1 MLTLDRVRV
10 KFKDKVALDLGR
22 TIEIE
27 DNDRV
32 GVIGSNGAGKTTLI
46 KAILGI
52 VNYQGNIKRGI
63 EAERIAVHMQQNDYI
78 DTVPVRIILEMLI
91 GSSIKEN
98 KQVQEMIEFFEFE
111 SCLKKRWKH
120 LSGGQKQRLTLILVM
135 CSESH
140 LTLLDEVTSGLDF
153 ETRQKLMKKLTEWYK
168 ERNTTLL
175 VTSHYYEEL
184 EHLVNKILYLD
195 NGKVIDFG
203 YKDEL
208 FKKYCGKAVILC
220 EENNKTKEIVKNH
233 KQIVSPDGMIA
244 LRCDE
249 PEDEIAI
256 AKNLSSIDANYRR
269 SNNDIELMTINAKA
283 VYYGND
289 KIKLN

>member
-1 MLTLDRVRV
+1 MLTLDGV
-10 KFKDKVALDLGR
+10 KVTFKDKTALDLGR
-22 TIEIE
+22 MVEIA

-46 KAILGI
+46 KSILGI

-63 EAERIAVHMQQNDYI
+63 DIEKIAVHMQQNEYI
-78 DTVPVRIILEMLI
+78 DTVPLSIILEMLI
-91 GSSIKEN
+91 GGPIKEN
-98 KQVQEMIEFFEFE
+98 KKIMEMIEFFEFE

-120 LSGGQKQRLTLILVM
+120 LSGGQKQRFTLILVM
-135 CSESH
+135 CSESP

-153 ETRQKLMKKLTEWYK
+153 ETRQKLMKKLIDWYK
-168 ERNTTLL
+168 ERNTTML

-195 NGKVIDFG
+195 KGKVVDFG
-203 YKDEL
+203 NKDEL
-208 FKKYCGKAVILC
+208 FRKYCGKAVILC
-220 EENNKTKEIVKNH
+220 EENDAVKEILKNH
-233 KQIVSPDGMIA
+233 RQIIAPEGMIA

-249 PEDEIAI
+249 KEDEIAVSE
-256 AKNLSSIDANYRR
+256 ALSGINVNYRR

-283 VYYGND
+283 VYYGGGER
-289 KIKLN
+289 

>member
-1 MLTLDRVRV
+1 MLTLDGV
-10 KFKDKVALDLGR
+10 KVTFKDKTALDLGR
-22 TIEIE
+22 MVEIA

-46 KAILGI
+46 KSILGI

-63 EAERIAVHMQQNDYI
+63 GVDKIAVHMQQNEYI
-78 DTVPVRIILEMLI
+78 DTVPLSIILEMLI
-91 GSSIKEN
+91 GGPIKEN
-98 KQVQEMIEFFEFE
+98 KKIMEMIEFFEFE
-111 SCLKKRWKH
+111 PCLKKRWKH
-120 LSGGQKQRLTLILVM
+120 LSGGQKQRFTLILVM
-135 CSESH
+135 CSESP

-153 ETRQKLMKKLTEWYK
+153 ETRQKLMKKLTQWYK

-195 NGKVIDFG
+195 KGKVIDFG
-203 YKDEL
+203 NKDEL
-208 FKKYCGKAVILC
+208 FRKYCGKAVILC
-220 EENNKTKEIVKNH
+220 EENDAVKEILKNH
-233 KQIVSPDGMIA
+233 RQIIAPEGMIA

-249 PEDEIAI
+249 KEDEIAVSE
-256 AKNLSSIDANYRR
+256 ALSSINVNYRR

-283 VYYGND
+283 VYYGGGER
-289 KIKLN
+289 

>member
-1 MLTLDRVRV
+1 MLTLDGV
-10 KFKDKVALDLGR
+10 KVTFKDKTALDLGR
-22 TIEIE
+22 MVEIA

-46 KAILGI
+46 KSILGI

-63 EAERIAVHMQQNDYI
+63 DIDKIAVHMQQNEYI
-78 DTVPVRIILEMLI
+78 DTVPLSIILEMLI
-91 GSSIKEN
+91 GGPIKEN
-98 KQVQEMIEFFEFE
+98 KKVMEMIEFFEFE

-120 LSGGQKQRLTLILVM
+120 LSGGQKQRFTLILVM
-135 CSESH
+135 CSESP

-153 ETRQKLMKKLTEWYK
+153 ETRQKLMKKLTQWYK

-195 NGKVIDFG
+195 KGKVVDFG
-203 YKDEL
+203 NKDEL
-208 FKKYCGKAVILC
+208 FRKYCGKAVILC
-220 EENNKTKEIVKNH
+220 EENDAVKEILKNH
-233 KQIVSPDGMIA
+233 RQIIAPEGMIA

-249 PEDEIAI
+249 KEDEIAVSE
-256 AKNLSSIDANYRR
+256 ALSGLNVNYRR

-283 VYYGND
+283 VYYGGGER
-289 KIKLN
+289 

>member
-1 MLTLDRVRV
+1 MTIMLTLDRVTVR
-10 KFKDKVALDLGR
+10 FKDKVALDLGR
-22 TIEIE
+22 TIEIA

-46 KAILGI
+46 KCVLGI
-52 VNYQGNIKRGI
+52 VNYRGNIKRGI
-63 EAERIAVHMQQNDYI
+63 DIDKIAVHMQQNDYI
-78 DTVPVRIILEMLI
+78 DTVPIRVILEMLI
-91 GSSIKEN
+91 GGPIKEN
-98 KQVQEMIEFFEFE
+98 KKVQEMIEFFEFE
-111 SCLKKRWKH
+111 PCLKRRWKH

-135 CSESH
+135 CSESP

-153 ETRQKLMKKLTEWYK
+153 ETRQKLMKKLVEWYK

-184 EHLVNKILYLD
+184 EHFVNKILYLD

-203 YKDEL
+203 NKDEL
-208 FKKYCGKAVILC
+208 FTRYCGKAVILC
-220 EENNKTKEIVKNH
+220 EENNQTKEIAKSH
-233 KQIVSPDGMIA
+233 KQIIAPDGMIA

-249 PEDEIAI
+249 PQDEIAI
-256 AKNLSSIDANYRR
+256 SEALSNINVNYRR

-283 VYYGND
+283 VYYKGG
-289 KIKLN
+289 KQ

>member
-1 MLTLDRVRV
+1 MLTLDGV
-10 KFKDKVALDLGR
+10 KVTFKDKTALDLGR
-22 TIEIE
+22 MVEIA

-46 KAILGI
+46 KSILGI

-63 EAERIAVHMQQNDYI
+63 DIDKIAVHMQQNEYI
-78 DTVPVRIILEMLI
+78 DTVPLSIILEMLI
-91 GSSIKEN
+91 GGPIKEN
-98 KQVQEMIEFFEFE
+98 KKVMEMIEFFEFE

-120 LSGGQKQRLTLILVM
+120 LSGGQKQRFTLILVM
-135 CSESH
+135 CSESP

-153 ETRQKLMKKLTEWYK
+153 ETRQKLMKKLIDWYK

-195 NGKVIDFG
+195 KGKVIDFG
-203 YKDEL
+203 NKDDL
-208 FKKYCGKAVILC
+208 FRKYCGKAVILC
-220 EENNKTKEIVKNH
+220 EENNATKEIAKNH
-233 KQIVSPDGMIA
+233 RQIVAPEGMIA

-249 PEDEIAI
+249 AEDEIVITEA
-256 AKNLSSIDANYRR
+256 LSSVNVNYRR
-269 SNNDIELMTINAKA
+269 SNNDIELITINAKA
-283 VYYGND
+283 VYYIGG
-289 KIKLN
+289 KR

>member
-1 MLTLDRVRV
+1 MLTLDGV
-10 KFKDKVALDLGR
+10 KVTFKDKIALDLGR
-22 TIEIE
+22 MVEIA

-46 KAILGI
+46 KSILGI

-63 EAERIAVHMQQNDYI
+63 DIDKIAVHMQQNEYI
-78 DTVPVRIILEMLI
+78 DTVPLSIILEMLI
-91 GSSIKEN
+91 GGPIKEN
-98 KQVQEMIEFFEFE
+98 KKIVEMIEFFEFE

-120 LSGGQKQRLTLILVM
+120 LSGGQKQRFTLILVM
-135 CSESH
+135 CSESP

-153 ETRQKLMKKLTEWYK
+153 ETRQKLMKKLIDWYK

-195 NGKVIDFG
+195 KGKVIDFG
-203 YKDEL
+203 NKDEL
-208 FKKYCGKAVILC
+208 FRKYCGKAVILC
-220 EENNKTKEIVKNH
+220 EENDAVKEILKNH
-233 KQIVSPDGMIA
+233 RQIIAPEGMIA

-249 PEDEIAI
+249 KEDEIAVSE
-256 AKNLSSIDANYRR
+256 ALSSINVNYRR

-283 VYYGND
+283 VYYGGGER
-289 KIKLN
+289 

>member
-1 MLTLDRVRV
+1 MLTLDGV
-10 KFKDKVALDLGR
+10 KVTFKDKTALDLGR
-22 TIEIE
+22 MVEIA

-46 KAILGI
+46 KSILGI

-63 EAERIAVHMQQNDYI
+63 DIDKIAVHMQQNEYI
-78 DTVPVRIILEMLI
+78 DTVPLSIILEMLI
-91 GSSIKEN
+91 GGPIKEN
-98 KQVQEMIEFFEFE
+98 KKVMEMIEFFEFE

-120 LSGGQKQRLTLILVM
+120 LSGGQKQRFTLILVM
-135 CSESH
+135 CSESP

-153 ETRQKLMKKLTEWYK
+153 ETRQKLMKKLTQWYK

-195 NGKVIDFG
+195 KGKVVEFG
-203 YKDEL
+203 NKDEL
-208 FKKYCGKAVILC
+208 FRKYCGKAVILC
-220 EENNKTKEIVKNH
+220 EENDAVKEILKNH
-233 KQIVSPDGMIA
+233 RQIIAPEGMMA

-249 PEDEIAI
+249 KEDEIAVSE
-256 AKNLSSIDANYRR
+256 ALSSINVNYRR

-283 VYYGND
+283 VYYGGGER
-289 KIKLN
+289 

>member
-1 MLTLDRVRV
+1 MLTLDRVTVR
-10 KFKDKVALDLGR
+10 FKDKVALDLGR
-22 TIEIE
+22 TIEIA

-46 KAILGI
+46 KCVLGI
-52 VNYQGNIKRGI
+52 VNYRGNIKRGI
-63 EAERIAVHMQQNDYI
+63 DIDKIAVHMQQNDYI
-78 DTVPVRIILEMLI
+78 DTVPIRVILEMLI
-91 GSSIKEN
+91 GGPIKEN
-98 KQVQEMIEFFEFE
+98 KKVQEMIEFFEFE
-111 SCLKKRWKH
+111 PCLKRRWKH

-135 CSESH
+135 CSESP

-153 ETRQKLMKKLTEWYK
+153 ETRQKLMKKLVEWYK

-203 YKDEL
+203 NKDEL
-208 FKKYCGKAVILC
+208 FTRYCGKAVILC
-220 EENNKTKEIVKNH
+220 EENNQTKEIAKSH
-233 KQIVSPDGMIA
+233 KQIIAPDGMIA

-249 PEDEIAI
+249 PQDEIAI
-256 AKNLSSIDANYRR
+256 SEALSNINVNYRR

-283 VYYGND
+283 VYYKGG
-289 KIKLN
+289 KQ

>member
-1 MLTLDRVRV
+1 MLTLDGV
-10 KFKDKVALDLGR
+10 KVTFKDKTALDLGR
-22 TIEIE
+22 MVEIA

-46 KAILGI
+46 KSILGI

-63 EAERIAVHMQQNDYI
+63 DIDKIAVHMQQNEYI
-78 DTVPVRIILEMLI
+78 DTVPLSIILEMLI
-91 GSSIKEN
+91 GGPIKEN
-98 KQVQEMIEFFEFE
+98 KKVMEMIEFFEFE

-120 LSGGQKQRLTLILVM
+120 LSGGQKQRFTLILVM
-135 CSESH
+135 CSESP

-153 ETRQKLMKKLTEWYK
+153 ETRQKLMKKLIDWYK

-195 NGKVIDFG
+195 KGKVVDFG
-203 YKDEL
+203 NKDEL
-208 FKKYCGKAVILC
+208 FRKYCGKAVILC
-220 EENNKTKEIVKNH
+220 EENDAVKEILKNH
-233 KQIVSPDGMIA
+233 RQIIAPEGMIA

-249 PEDEIAI
+249 KEDEIAVSE
-256 AKNLSSIDANYRR
+256 ALSSINVNYRR

-283 VYYGND
+283 VYYGGEER
-289 KIKLN
+289 

>member
-1 MLTLDRVRV
+1 MLTLDGV
-10 KFKDKVALDLGR
+10 KVTFKDKTALDLGR
-22 TIEIE
+22 MVEIA

-46 KAILGI
+46 KSILGI

-63 EAERIAVHMQQNDYI
+63 GVDKIAVHMQQNEYI
-78 DTVPVRIILEMLI
+78 DTVPLSIILEMLI
-91 GSSIKEN
+91 GGPIKEN
-98 KQVQEMIEFFEFE
+98 KKIMEMIEFFEFE

-120 LSGGQKQRLTLILVM
+120 LSGGQKQRFTLILVM
-135 CSESH
+135 CSESP

-153 ETRQKLMKKLTEWYK
+153 ETRQKLMKKLIDWYK

-195 NGKVIDFG
+195 KGKVIDFG
-203 YKDEL
+203 NKDEL
-208 FKKYCGKAVILC
+208 FRKYCGKAVILC
-220 EENNKTKEIVKNH
+220 EENDAVKEILKNH
-233 KQIVSPDGMIA
+233 RQIIAPEGMIA

-249 PEDEIAI
+249 KEDEIAVSE
-256 AKNLSSIDANYRR
+256 ALSGINVNYRR

-283 VYYGND
+283 VYYGGGER
-289 KIKLN
+289 

>member
-1 MLTLDRVRV
+1 MLTLDRVKV
-10 KFKDKVALDLGR
+10 TFKEKIALDLGR
-22 TIEIE
+22 MVEIA

-46 KAILGI
+46 KSILGI

-63 EAERIAVHMQQNDYI
+63 GVDKIAVHMQQNEYI
-78 DTVPVRIILEMLI
+78 DTVPLSIILEMLI
-91 GSSIKEN
+91 GGPIKEN
-98 KQVQEMIEFFEFE
+98 KKIVEMIEFFEFE
-111 SCLKKRWKH
+111 PCLKKRWKH
-120 LSGGQKQRLTLILVM
+120 LSGGQKQRFTLILVM
-135 CSESH
+135 CSESP

-153 ETRQKLMKKLTEWYK
+153 ETRQKLMKKLTQWYK

-195 NGKVIDFG
+195 KGKVIDFG
-203 YKDEL
+203 NKDEL
-208 FKKYCGKAVILC
+208 FRKYCGKAVILC
-220 EENNKTKEIVKNH
+220 EENDAVKEILKNH
-233 KQIVSPDGMIA
+233 RQIIAPEGMIA

-249 PEDEIAI
+249 KEDEIAVSE
-256 AKNLSSIDANYRR
+256 ALSGINVNYRR

-283 VYYGND
+283 VYYGGGER
-289 KIKLN
+289 

>member
-1 MLTLDRVRV
+1 MLTLDRVKV
-10 KFKDKVALDLGR
+10 TFKDKTALDLGR
-22 TIEIE
+22 MVEIA

-46 KAILGI
+46 KSILGI

-63 EAERIAVHMQQNDYI
+63 GVDKIAVHMQQNEYI
-78 DTVPVRIILEMLI
+78 DTVPLSIILEMLI
-91 GSSIKEN
+91 GSPIKEN
-98 KQVQEMIEFFEFE
+98 KKVMEMIEFFEFE
-111 SCLKKRWKH
+111 PCLKKRWKH
-120 LSGGQKQRLTLILVM
+120 LSGGQKQRFTLILVM
-135 CSESH
+135 CSESP

-153 ETRQKLMKKLTEWYK
+153 ETRQKLMKKLTQWYK

-195 NGKVIDFG
+195 KGKVIDFG
-203 YKDEL
+203 NKDEL
-208 FKKYCGKAVILC
+208 FRKYCGKAVILC
-220 EENNKTKEIVKNH
+220 EENDAVKEILKNH
-233 KQIVSPDGMIA
+233 RQIIAPEGMIA

-249 PEDEIAI
+249 KEDEIAVSE
-256 AKNLSSIDANYRR
+256 ALSSINVNYRR

-283 VYYGND
+283 VYYGGEER
-289 KIKLN
+289 

>member
-1 MLTLDRVRV
+1 MLTLDRVKV
-10 KFKDKVALDLGR
+10 TFKDKTALDLGR
-22 TIEIE
+22 MVEIA

-46 KAILGI
+46 KSILGI

-63 EAERIAVHMQQNDYI
+63 GVDKIAVHMQQNEYI
-78 DTVPVRIILEMLI
+78 DTVPLSIILEMLI
-91 GSSIKEN
+91 GGPIKEN
-98 KQVQEMIEFFEFE
+98 KKVMEMIEFFEFE
-111 SCLKKRWKH
+111 PCLKKRWKH
-120 LSGGQKQRLTLILVM
+120 LSGGQKQRFTLILVM
-135 CSESH
+135 CSESP

-153 ETRQKLMKKLTEWYK
+153 ETRQKLMKKLTQWYK

-195 NGKVIDFG
+195 KGKVIDFG
-203 YKDEL
+203 NKDEL
-208 FKKYCGKAVILC
+208 FRKYCGKAVILC
-220 EENNKTKEIVKNH
+220 EENDAVKEILKNH
-233 KQIVSPDGMIA
+233 RQIIAPEGMIA

-249 PEDEIAI
+249 KEDEIAVSE
-256 AKNLSSIDANYRR
+256 ALSSINVNYRR

-283 VYYGND
+283 VYYGGEER
-289 KIKLN
+289 

>member
-1 MLTLDRVRV
+1 MLTLDRVKV
-10 KFKDKVALDLGR
+10 TFKDKTALDLGR
-22 TIEIE
+22 MVEIA

-46 KAILGI
+46 KSILGI

-63 EAERIAVHMQQNDYI
+63 DIDKIAVHMQQNEYI
-78 DTVPVRIILEMLI
+78 DTVPLSIILEMLI
-91 GSSIKEN
+91 GGPIKEN
-98 KQVQEMIEFFEFE
+98 KKVMEMIEFFEFE

-120 LSGGQKQRLTLILVM
+120 LSGGQKQRFTLILVM
-135 CSESH
+135 CSESP

-153 ETRQKLMKKLTEWYK
+153 ETRQKLMKKLIDWYK

-195 NGKVIDFG
+195 KGKVIDFG
-203 YKDEL
+203 NKDEL
-208 FKKYCGKAVILC
+208 FRKYCGKAVILC
-220 EENNKTKEIVKNH
+220 EENDAVKEILKNH
-233 KQIVSPDGMIA
+233 RQIIAPEGMIA

-249 PEDEIAI
+249 KEDEIAVSE
-256 AKNLSSIDANYRR
+256 ALSGLNVNYRR

-283 VYYGND
+283 VYYGGGER
-289 KIKLN
+289 

>member
-1 MLTLDRVRV
+1 MLTLDRVKV
-10 KFKDKVALDLGR
+10 TFKDKTALDLGR
-22 TIEIE
+22 MVEIA

-46 KAILGI
+46 KSILGI

-63 EAERIAVHMQQNDYI
+63 GVDKIAVHMQQNEYI
-78 DTVPVRIILEMLI
+78 DTVPLSIILEMLI
-91 GSSIKEN
+91 GGPIKEN
-98 KQVQEMIEFFEFE
+98 KKVMEMIEFFEFE

-120 LSGGQKQRLTLILVM
+120 LSGGQKQRFTLILVM
-135 CSESH
+135 CSESP

-153 ETRQKLMKKLTEWYK
+153 ETRQKLMKKLIDWYK

-195 NGKVIDFG
+195 KGKVVDFG
-203 YKDEL
+203 NKDEL
-208 FKKYCGKAVILC
+208 FRKYCGKAVILC
-220 EENNKTKEIVKNH
+220 EENDAVKEILKNH
-233 KQIVSPDGMIA
+233 RQIIAPEGMIA

-249 PEDEIAI
+249 KEDEIAVSE
-256 AKNLSSIDANYRR
+256 ALSGINVNYRR

-283 VYYGND
+283 VYYGGGER
-289 KIKLN
+289 

>member
-1 MLTLDRVRV
+1 MLTLDGV
-10 KFKDKVALDLGR
+10 KVTFKDKTALDLGR
-22 TIEIE
+22 MVEIA

-46 KAILGI
+46 KSILGI

-63 EAERIAVHMQQNDYI
+63 DIEKIAVHMQQNEYI
-78 DTVPVRIILEMLI
+78 DTVPLSIILEMLI
-91 GSSIKEN
+91 GGPIKEN
-98 KQVQEMIEFFEFE
+98 KKVMEMIEFFEFE

-120 LSGGQKQRLTLILVM
+120 LSGGQKQRFTLILVM
-135 CSESH
+135 CSESP

-153 ETRQKLMKKLTEWYK
+153 ETRQKLMKKLIDWYK

-195 NGKVIDFG
+195 KGKVVDFG
-203 YKDEL
+203 NKDEL
-208 FKKYCGKAVILC
+208 FRKYCGKAVILC
-220 EENNKTKEIVKNH
+220 EENDAVKEILKNH
-233 KQIVSPDGMIA
+233 RQIIAPEGMIA

-249 PEDEIAI
+249 KEDEIAVSE
-256 AKNLSSIDANYRR
+256 ALSGINVNYRR

-283 VYYGND
+283 VYYGGGER
-289 KIKLN
+289 

>member
-1 MLTLDRVRV
+1 MTIMLTLDRVTV

-22 TIEIE
+22 TIEIA

-46 KAILGI
+46 KCVLGI
-52 VNYQGNIKRGI
+52 VNYRGNIKRGI
-63 EAERIAVHMQQNDYI
+63 DIDKIAVHMQQNDYI
-78 DTVPVRIILEMLI
+78 DTVPIRVILEMLI
-91 GSSIKEN
+91 GGPIKEN
-98 KQVQEMIEFFEFE
+98 KKVQEMIEFFEFE
-111 SCLKKRWKH
+111 PCLKRRWKH

-135 CSESH
+135 CSESP

-153 ETRQKLMKKLTEWYK
+153 ETRQKLMKKLVEWYK

-203 YKDEL
+203 NKDEL
-208 FKKYCGKAVILC
+208 FTRYCGKAVILC
-220 EENNKTKEIVKNH
+220 KEIAKNH
-233 KQIVSPDGMIA
+233 KQIIAPDGMIA

-249 PEDEIAI
+249 PQDEIAI
-256 AKNLSSIDANYRR
+256 SEALSNINVNYRR

-283 VYYGND
+283 VYYKGG
-289 KIKLN
+289 KQ

>member
-1 MLTLDRVRV
+1 MLTLDGV
-10 KFKDKVALDLGR
+10 KVTFKDKTVLDLGR
-22 TIEIE
+22 MVEIA

-46 KAILGI
+46 KSILGI

-63 EAERIAVHMQQNDYI
+63 GVDKIAVHMQQNEYI
-78 DTVPVRIILEMLI
+78 DTVPLSIILEMLI
-91 GSSIKEN
+91 GGPIKEN
-98 KQVQEMIEFFEFE
+98 KKIMEMIEFFEFE
-111 SCLKKRWKH
+111 PCLKKRWKH
-120 LSGGQKQRLTLILVM
+120 LSGGQKQRFTLILVM
-135 CSESH
+135 CSESP

-153 ETRQKLMKKLTEWYK
+153 ETRQKLMKKLTQWYK

-195 NGKVIDFG
+195 KGKVIDFG
-203 YKDEL
+203 NKDEL
-208 FKKYCGKAVILC
+208 FRKYCGKAVILC
-220 EENNKTKEIVKNH
+220 EENDAVKEILKNH
-233 KQIVSPDGMIA
+233 RQIIAPEGMIA

-249 PEDEIAI
+249 KEDEIAVSE
-256 AKNLSSIDANYRR
+256 ALSSINVNYRR

-283 VYYGND
+283 VYYGGGER
-289 KIKLN
+289 

>member
-1 MLTLDRVRV
+1 MLTLDRVKV
-10 KFKDKVALDLGR
+10 TFKDKTALDLGR
-22 TIEIE
+22 MVEIA

-46 KAILGI
+46 KSILGI

-63 EAERIAVHMQQNDYI
+63 GVDKIAVHMQQNEYI
-78 DTVPVRIILEMLI
+78 DTVPLSIILEMLI
-91 GSSIKEN
+91 GGPIKEN
-98 KQVQEMIEFFEFE
+98 KKIMEMIEFFEFE
-111 SCLKKRWKH
+111 PCLKKRWKH
-120 LSGGQKQRLTLILVM
+120 LSGGQKQRFTLILVM
-135 CSESH
+135 CSESP

-153 ETRQKLMKKLTEWYK
+153 ETRQKLMKKLTQWYK

-195 NGKVIDFG
+195 KGKVIDFG
-203 YKDEL
+203 NKDEL
-208 FKKYCGKAVILC
+208 FRKYCGKAVILC
-220 EENNKTKEIVKNH
+220 EENDAVKEILKNH
-233 KQIVSPDGMIA
+233 RQIIAPEGMIA

-249 PEDEIAI
+249 KEDEIAVSE
-256 AKNLSSIDANYRR
+256 ALSSINVNYRR

-283 VYYGND
+283 VYYGGGER
-289 KIKLN
+289 

>member
-1 MLTLDRVRV
+1 MLTLDGV
-10 KFKDKVALDLGR
+10 KVTFKDKTALDLGR
-22 TIEIE
+22 MVEIA

-46 KAILGI
+46 KSILGI

-63 EAERIAVHMQQNDYI
+63 GVDKIAVHMQQNEYI
-78 DTVPVRIILEMLI
+78 DTVPLSIILEMLI
-91 GSSIKEN
+91 GGPIKEN
-98 KQVQEMIEFFEFE
+98 KKIMEMIEFFEFE

-120 LSGGQKQRLTLILVM
+120 LSGGQKQRFTLILVM
-135 CSESH
+135 CSESP

-153 ETRQKLMKKLTEWYK
+153 ETRQKLMKKLTQWYK

-195 NGKVIDFG
+195 KGKVVDFG
-203 YKDEL
+203 NKDEL
-208 FKKYCGKAVILC
+208 FRKYCGKAVILC
-220 EENNKTKEIVKNH
+220 EENDAVKEILKNH
-233 KQIVSPDGMIA
+233 RQIIAPEGMIA

-249 PEDEIAI
+249 KEDEIAVSE
-256 AKNLSSIDANYRR
+256 ALSGINVNYRR

-283 VYYGND
+283 VYYGGGER
-289 KIKLN
+289 

>member
-1 MLTLDRVRV
+1 MLTLDGV
-10 KFKDKVALDLGR
+10 KVTFKDKTALDLGR
-22 TIEIE
+22 MVEIA

-46 KAILGI
+46 KSILGI

-63 EAERIAVHMQQNDYI
+63 DIDKIAVHMQQNEYI
-78 DTVPVRIILEMLI
+78 DTVPLSIILEMLI
-91 GSSIKEN
+91 GGPIKEN
-98 KQVQEMIEFFEFE
+98 KKIMEMIEFFEFE

-120 LSGGQKQRLTLILVM
+120 LSGGQKQRFTLILVM
-135 CSESH
+135 CSESP

-153 ETRQKLMKKLTEWYK
+153 ETRQKLMKKLTQWYK

-195 NGKVIDFG
+195 KGKVVDFG
-203 YKDEL
+203 NKDEL
-208 FKKYCGKAVILC
+208 FRKYCGKAVILC
-220 EENNKTKEIVKNH
+220 EENDAVKEILKNH
-233 KQIVSPDGMIA
+233 RQIIAPEGMIA

-249 PEDEIAI
+249 KEDEIAVSE
-256 AKNLSSIDANYRR
+256 ALSSINVNYRR

-283 VYYGND
+283 VYYGGGER
-289 KIKLN
+289 

>member
-1 MLTLDRVRV
+1 MLTLDRVKV
-10 KFKDKVALDLGR
+10 TFKDKTALDLGR
-22 TIEIE
+22 MVEIA

-46 KAILGI
+46 KSILGI

-63 EAERIAVHMQQNDYI
+63 GVDKIAVHMQQNEYI
-78 DTVPVRIILEMLI
+78 DIVPLSIILEMLI
-91 GSSIKEN
+91 GGPIKEN
-98 KQVQEMIEFFEFE
+98 KKVMEMIEFFEFE
-111 SCLKKRWKH
+111 PCLKKRWKH
-120 LSGGQKQRLTLILVM
+120 LSGGQKQRFTLILVM
-135 CSESH
+135 CSESP

-153 ETRQKLMKKLTEWYK
+153 ETRQKLMKKLTQWYK

-195 NGKVIDFG
+195 KGKVIDFG
-203 YKDEL
+203 NKDEL
-208 FKKYCGKAVILC
+208 FRKYCGKAVILC
-220 EENNKTKEIVKNH
+220 EENDAVKEILKNH
-233 KQIVSPDGMIA
+233 RQIIAPEGMIA

-249 PEDEIAI
+249 KEDEIAVSE
-256 AKNLSSIDANYRR
+256 ALSSINVNYRR

-283 VYYGND
+283 VYYGGGER
-289 KIKLN
+289 

>member
-1 MLTLDRVRV
+1 MLTLDRVTV

-22 TIEIE
+22 TIEIA

-46 KAILGI
+46 RSILGV
-52 VNYQGNIKRGI
+52 VNYRGNIKRGI
-63 EAERIAVHMQQNDYI
+63 DIEKIAVHMQQNDYI
-78 DTVPVRIILEMLI
+78 DTVPIRVIMEMLI
-91 GSSIKEN
+91 GGPVKEN
-98 KQVQEMIEFFEFE
+98 KKVQDMIEFFEFE
-111 SCLKKRWKH
+111 PCLKKRWKH

-135 CSESH
+135 CSESP

-153 ETRQKLMKKLTEWYK
+153 ETRQRLMNKLVEWYK

-203 YKDEL
+203 NKDEL
-208 FKKYCGKAVILC
+208 FRKYCGKSVILC
-220 EENNKTKEIVKNH
+220 ARNEQTEKIANEHKEIKAP
-233 KQIVSPDGMIA
+233 SSMIA

-249 PEDEIAI
+249 PETEITI
-256 AKNLSSIDANYRR
+256 AEKLSGINVNYRR

-283 VYYGND
+283 AYYNEKPD
-289 KIKLN
+289 

>member
-1 MLTLDRVRV
+1 MLTLDGV
-10 KFKDKVALDLGR
+10 KVTFKDKTALDLGR
-22 TIEIE
+22 MVEIA

-46 KAILGI
+46 KSILGI

-63 EAERIAVHMQQNDYI
+63 GVDKIAVHMQQNEYI
-78 DTVPVRIILEMLI
+78 DTVPLSIILEMLI
-91 GSSIKEN
+91 GGPIKEN
-98 KQVQEMIEFFEFE
+98 KKIMEMIEFFEFE

-120 LSGGQKQRLTLILVM
+120 LSGGQKQRFTLILVM
-135 CSESH
+135 CSESP

-153 ETRQKLMKKLTEWYK
+153 ETRQKLMKKLTQWYK

-195 NGKVIDFG
+195 KGKVIDFG
-203 YKDEL
+203 NKDEL
-208 FKKYCGKAVILC
+208 FRKYCGKAVILC
-220 EENNKTKEIVKNH
+220 EENDAVKEILKNH
-233 KQIVSPDGMIA
+233 RQIIAPEGMIA

-249 PEDEIAI
+249 KEDEIAVSE
-256 AKNLSSIDANYRR
+256 ALSSINVNYRR

-283 VYYGND
+283 VYYGGGER
-289 KIKLN
+289 

>member
-1 MLTLDRVRV
+1 MLTLDGV
-10 KFKDKVALDLGR
+10 KVTFKDKTALDLGR
-22 TIEIE
+22 MVEIA

-46 KAILGI
+46 KSILGI

-63 EAERIAVHMQQNDYI
+63 DIDKIAVHMQQNEYI
-78 DTVPVRIILEMLI
+78 DTVPLSIILEMLI
-91 GSSIKEN
+91 GGPIKEN
-98 KQVQEMIEFFEFE
+98 KKVMEMIEFFEFE

-120 LSGGQKQRLTLILVM
+120 LSGGQKQRFTLILVM
-135 CSESH
+135 CSESP

-153 ETRQKLMKKLTEWYK
+153 ETRQKLMKKLTQWYK

-195 NGKVIDFG
+195 KGKVIDFG
-203 YKDEL
+203 NKDEL
-208 FKKYCGKAVILC
+208 FRKYCGKAVILC
-220 EENNKTKEIVKNH
+220 EENDAVKEILKNH
-233 KQIVSPDGMIA
+233 RQIIAPEGMIA

-249 PEDEIAI
+249 KEDEIAVSE
-256 AKNLSSIDANYRR
+256 ALSSINVNYRR

-283 VYYGND
+283 VYYGGEER
-289 KIKLN
+289 

>member
-1 MLTLDRVRV
+1 MLTLDGV
-10 KFKDKVALDLGR
+10 KVTFKDKTALDLGR
-22 TIEIE
+22 MVEIA

-46 KAILGI
+46 KSILGI

-63 EAERIAVHMQQNDYI
+63 GVDKIAVHMQQNEYI
-78 DTVPVRIILEMLI
+78 DTVPLSIILEMLI
-91 GSSIKEN
+91 GGPIKEN
-98 KQVQEMIEFFEFE
+98 KKIMEMIEFFEFE
-111 SCLKKRWKH
+111 PCLKKRWKH
-120 LSGGQKQRLTLILVM
+120 LSGGQEQRFTLILVM
-135 CSESH
+135 CSESP

-153 ETRQKLMKKLTEWYK
+153 ETRQKLMKKLTQWYK

-195 NGKVIDFG
+195 KGKVIDFG
-203 YKDEL
+203 NKDEL
-208 FKKYCGKAVILC
+208 FRKYCGKAVILC
-220 EENNKTKEIVKNH
+220 EENDAVKEILKNH
-233 KQIVSPDGMIA
+233 RQIIAPEGMIA

-249 PEDEIAI
+249 KEDEIAVSE
-256 AKNLSSIDANYRR
+256 ALSSINVNYRR

-283 VYYGND
+283 VYYGGGER
-289 KIKLN
+289 

>member
-1 MLTLDRVRV
+1 MLTLDGV
-10 KFKDKVALDLGR
+10 KVTFKDKTALDLGR
-22 TIEIE
+22 MVEIA

-46 KAILGI
+46 KSILGI

-63 EAERIAVHMQQNDYI
+63 GVDKIAVHMQQNEYI
-78 DTVPVRIILEMLI
+78 DTVPLSIILEMLI
-91 GSSIKEN
+91 GGPIKEN
-98 KQVQEMIEFFEFE
+98 KKVMEMIEFFEFE

-120 LSGGQKQRLTLILVM
+120 LSGGQKQRFTLILVM
-135 CSESH
+135 CSESP

-153 ETRQKLMKKLTEWYK
+153 ETRQKLMKKLTQWYK

-195 NGKVIDFG
+195 KGKVIDFG
-203 YKDEL
+203 NKDEL
-208 FKKYCGKAVILC
+208 FRKYCGKAVILC
-220 EENNKTKEIVKNH
+220 EENDAVKEILKNH
-233 KQIVSPDGMIA
+233 RQIIAPEGMIA

-249 PEDEIAI
+249 KEDEIAVSE
-256 AKNLSSIDANYRR
+256 ALSSINVNYRR

-283 VYYGND
+283 VYYGGGER
-289 KIKLN
+289 

>member
-1 MLTLDRVRV
+1 MLTLDGV
-10 KFKDKVALDLGR
+10 KVTFKDKTALDLGR
-22 TIEIE
+22 MVEIA

-46 KAILGI
+46 KSILGI

-63 EAERIAVHMQQNDYI
+63 DIDKIAVHMQQNEYI
-78 DTVPVRIILEMLI
+78 DTVPLSIILEMLI
-91 GSSIKEN
+91 GGPIKEN
-98 KQVQEMIEFFEFE
+98 KKVMEMIEFFEFE

-120 LSGGQKQRLTLILVM
+120 LSGGQKQRFTLILVM
-135 CSESH
+135 CSESP

-153 ETRQKLMKKLTEWYK
+153 ETRQKLMKKLTQWYK

-195 NGKVIDFG
+195 KGKVVDFG
-203 YKDEL
+203 NKDDL
-208 FKKYCGKAVILC
+208 FRKYCGKAVILC
-220 EENNKTKEIVKNH
+220 EENDAVKEILKNH
-233 KQIVSPDGMIA
+233 RQIIAPEGMIA

-249 PEDEIAI
+249 KEDEIAVSE
-256 AKNLSSIDANYRR
+256 ALSGINVNYRR

-283 VYYGND
+283 VYYGGGER
-289 KIKLN
+289 

>member
-1 MLTLDRVRV
+1 MLTLDGV
-10 KFKDKVALDLGR
+10 KVTFKDKTALDLGR
-22 TIEIE
+22 MVEIA

-46 KAILGI
+46 KSILGI

-63 EAERIAVHMQQNDYI
+63 DIDKIAVHMQQNEYI
-78 DTVPVRIILEMLI
+78 DTVPLSIILEMLI
-91 GSSIKEN
+91 GGPIKEN
-98 KQVQEMIEFFEFE
+98 KKVMEMIEFFEFE

-120 LSGGQKQRLTLILVM
+120 LSGGQKQRFTLILVM
-135 CSESH
+135 CSESP

-153 ETRQKLMKKLTEWYK
+153 ETRQKLMKKLIDWYK

-195 NGKVIDFG
+195 KGKVIDFG
-203 YKDEL
+203 NKDEL
-208 FKKYCGKAVILC
+208 FRKYCGKAVILC
-220 EENNKTKEIVKNH
+220 EENDAVKEILKNH
-233 KQIVSPDGMIA
+233 RQIIAPEGMIA

-249 PEDEIAI
+249 KEDEIAVSE
-256 AKNLSSIDANYRR
+256 ALSSINVNYRR

-283 VYYGND
+283 VYYGGEER
-289 KIKLN
+289 

>member
-1 MLTLDRVRV
+1 MLTLDGV
-10 KFKDKVALDLGR
+10 KVTFKDKTALDLGCMV
-22 TIEIE
+22 EIA

-46 KAILGI
+46 KSILGI

-63 EAERIAVHMQQNDYI
+63 DIDKIAVHMQQNEYI
-78 DTVPVRIILEMLI
+78 DTVPLSIILEMLI
-91 GSSIKEN
+91 GGPIKEN
-98 KQVQEMIEFFEFE
+98 KKIMEMIEFFEFE

-120 LSGGQKQRLTLILVM
+120 LSGGQKQRFTLILVM
-135 CSESH
+135 CSESP

-153 ETRQKLMKKLTEWYK
+153 ETRQKLMKKLIDWYK

-195 NGKVIDFG
+195 KGKVVDFG
-203 YKDEL
+203 NKDEL
-208 FKKYCGKAVILC
+208 FRKYCGKAVILC
-220 EENNKTKEIVKNH
+220 EENDAVKEILKNH
-233 KQIVSPDGMIA
+233 RQIIAPEGMIA

-249 PEDEIAI
+249 KEDEIAVSE
-256 AKNLSSIDANYRR
+256 ALSDLNVNYRR

-283 VYYGND
+283 VYYGGGER
-289 KIKLN
+289 

>member
-1 MLTLDRVRV
+1 MLTLDGV
-10 KFKDKVALDLGR
+10 KVTFKDKTALDLGR
-22 TIEIE
+22 MVEIA

-46 KAILGI
+46 KSILGI

-63 EAERIAVHMQQNDYI
+63 GVDKIAVHMQQNEYI
-78 DTVPVRIILEMLI
+78 DTVPLSIILEMLI
-91 GSSIKEN
+91 GGPIKEN
-98 KQVQEMIEFFEFE
+98 KKVMEMIEFFEFE
-111 SCLKKRWKH
+111 PCLKKRWKH
-120 LSGGQKQRLTLILVM
+120 LSGGQKQRFTLILVM
-135 CSESH
+135 CSESP

-153 ETRQKLMKKLTEWYK
+153 ETRQKLMKKLTQWYK

-195 NGKVIDFG
+195 KGKVVDFG
-203 YKDEL
+203 NKDEL
-208 FKKYCGKAVILC
+208 FRKYCGKAVILC
-220 EENNKTKEIVKNH
+220 EENDAVKEILKNH
-233 KQIVSPDGMIA
+233 RQIIAPEGMIA

-249 PEDEIAI
+249 KEDEIAVSE
-256 AKNLSSIDANYRR
+256 ALSSINVNYRR

-283 VYYGND
+283 VYYGGGER
-289 KIKLN
+289 

>member
-1 MLTLDRVRV
+1 MLTLDGV
-10 KFKDKVALDLGR
+10 KVTFKDKTALDLGR
-22 TIEIE
+22 MVEIA

-46 KAILGI
+46 KSILGI

-63 EAERIAVHMQQNDYI
+63 DIDKIAVHMQQNEYI
-78 DTVPVRIILEMLI
+78 DTVPLSIILEMLI
-91 GSSIKEN
+91 GGPIKEN
-98 KQVQEMIEFFEFE
+98 KKVMEMIEFFEFE

-120 LSGGQKQRLTLILVM
+120 LSGGQKQRFTLILVM
-135 CSESH
+135 CSESP

-153 ETRQKLMKKLTEWYK
+153 ETRQKLMKKLIDWYK

-195 NGKVIDFG
+195 KGKVIDFG
-203 YKDEL
+203 NKDEL
-208 FKKYCGKAVILC
+208 FRKYCGKAVILC
-220 EENNKTKEIVKNH
+220 EENDAVKEILKNH
-233 KQIVSPDGMIA
+233 RQIIAPEGMIA

-249 PEDEIAI
+249 KEDEIAVSE
-256 AKNLSSIDANYRR
+256 ALSGINVNYRR

-283 VYYGND
+283 VYYGGGER
-289 KIKLN
+289 

>member
-1 MLTLDRVRV
+1 MLTLDRVKV
-10 KFKDKVALDLGR
+10 TFKDKTALDLGR
-22 TIEIE
+22 MVEIA

-46 KAILGI
+46 KSILGI

-63 EAERIAVHMQQNDYI
+63 GVDKIAVHMQQNEYI
-78 DTVPVRIILEMLI
+78 DTVPLSIILEMLI
-91 GSSIKEN
+91 GGPIKEN
-98 KQVQEMIEFFEFE
+98 KKIMEMIEFFEFE
-111 SCLKKRWKH
+111 PCLKKRWKH
-120 LSGGQKQRLTLILVM
+120 LSGGQKQRFTLILVM
-135 CSESH
+135 CSESP

-153 ETRQKLMKKLTEWYK
+153 ETRQKLMKKLTQWYK

-195 NGKVIDFG
+195 KGKVVDFG
-203 YKDEL
+203 NKDDL
-208 FKKYCGKAVILC
+208 FRKYCGKAVILC
-220 EENNKTKEIVKNH
+220 EENDAVKEILKNH
-233 KQIVSPDGMIA
+233 RQIIAPEGMIA

-249 PEDEIAI
+249 KEDEIAVSE
-256 AKNLSSIDANYRR
+256 ALSSINVNYRR

-283 VYYGND
+283 VYYGGGER
-289 KIKLN
+289 